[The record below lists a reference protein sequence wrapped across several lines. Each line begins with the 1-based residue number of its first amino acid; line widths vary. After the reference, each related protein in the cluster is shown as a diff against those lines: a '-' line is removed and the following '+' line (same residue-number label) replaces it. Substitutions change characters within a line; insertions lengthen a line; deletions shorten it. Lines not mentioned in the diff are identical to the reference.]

1 MTLHKCSFRLRF
13 SLFWGVFFLV
23 LPLNVF
29 SAREESETHYEDPDE
44 LNVTGEFLLFAQ
56 VHVANVPSLSNR
68 HLLPKVGPTISVSPT
83 SAAPTTAVP
92 TTVPTLAP
100 TPELVPFV
108 CGAGL
113 SCSNGSGG
121 WSGQTGLTAICGY
134 NNGASVSDP
143 DSGGQGLGELKTR
156 CVDLEGRYQLEGEY
170 CGCCGDDNNFQ
181 YCEGYT
187 SPPTKQP
194 TPSPSLRPTLL
205 VDIRETFAPT
215 FGPESSGGSTPTTS
229 SDESTPTTSSDEST
243 PTTSSNESPPTS
255 APSVSLHPTPSLPP
269 QENNVKVVEDGIA
282 VGLIVSLGVAGLA
295 VIVTAVV
302 VQRRRMLKGPTM
314 PQIISDVSTAEP

>member
-1 MTLHKCSFRLRF
+1 MSQVSSFFRTSADGQSFF
-13 SLFWGVFFLV
+13 SLK
-23 LPLNVF
+23 P
-29 SAREESETHYEDPDE
+29 T
-44 LNVTGEFLLFAQ
+44 FA
-56 VHVANVPSLSNR
+56 A
-68 HLLPKVGPTISVSPT
+68 KVGPTTSVSPT

-92 TTVPTLAP
+92 TIVPTFAP
-100 TPELVPFV
+100 TPEPVPFV
-108 CGAGL
+108 CGAGF

-121 WSGQTGLTAICGY
+121 GSGQTGLTAICGY
-134 NNGASVSDP
+134 NIGASVSDP
-143 DSGGQGLGELKTR
+143 NAGGQGLGELKTR

-194 TPSPSLRPTLL
+194 TPPPSLWPTLL

-215 FGPESSGGSTPTTS
+215 FGPESSDESSAPTS
-229 SDESTPTTSSDEST
+229 SDESTPTTTSSDEST
-243 PTTSSNESPPTS
+243 PTS